1 MAEIQSAVQLDIS
14 DSLRLYKTPISL
26 SQSVVSRQTVRFNTT
41 GASAFNQSNRAITI
55 RLSSQEYLDPTSAF
69 LVFSYKPK
77 VKGTVPQD
85 CILSLFSDARLIV
98 GGRVVESVQN
108 VSELMPSVFIG
119 KTPKEAIQSAYGA
132 LAGVDKYT
140 TDKYGYVQVGT
151 GAGGP
156 ANAGADLKPL
166 TLGGATTY
174 PGFDAGTA
182 NFVPDQAGTSA
193 TASINKNS
201 SNLANAYG
209 YTTCSGLTKKYM
221 QSNNL
226 DVDSGFLSGVQTG
239 LRYYAVP
246 LHSLFGFF
254 GISQFICLRNLG
266 VVSVELSLHPTRG
279 VLNTWPKALSAGV
292 GGSDAIINL
301 ADAGGDD
308 VEALASAKRDYELQ
322 NVYVYADVVQPNAS
336 IVQKIDELVMGS
348 SGVSYVFD
356 TWTSSTQNVQ
366 YASSVQVQVS
376 RSYSHVRDL
385 VMVARPVDAV
395 SSPFA
400 RQDQTYLGSRVRS
413 YRSTIGSS
421 SFPAIE
427 IDNIQLALLEC
438 LKSFGHHTG
447 ASSSVIDLQN
457 YTGSTGV
464 SHGGSCFT
472 GCLENMGVVK
482 AGGVNALF
490 QASCTHTTP
499 PSNFMIAQSYSRLL
513 GEGQN
518 HALSGISTRLSGS
531 IMTLNLQLY
540 DYNTGDSGLDITSGI
555 NTSSVDCILGNSPLH
570 ITIGIHSEQLLR
582 IADSS
587 VMVSD

>member
-26 SQSVVSRQTVRFNTT
+26 SQSVVSRSTVRFNTT
-41 GASAFNQSNRAITI
+41 GASAFNQSNRSIVI

-119 KTPKEAIQSAYGA
+119 KSPKEAIQSAYGA

-140 TDKYGYVQVGT
+140 TDKYGYVQVGD
-151 GAGGP
+151 GAGGA
-156 ANAGADLKPL
+156 ANITAGINPL
-166 TLGGATTY
+166 RLGTLTSYA
-174 PGFDAGTA
+174 GFDAGTA
-182 NFVPDQAGTSA
+182 NFVPDQSSTSSV
-193 TASINKNS
+193 ASINKNS
-201 SNLANAYG
+201 SSLANAYG

-221 QSNNL
+221 QSDNL
-226 DVDSGFLSGVQTG
+226 NVDSGFLSGVQTG

-246 LHSLFGFF
+246 LHALFGFF

-266 VVSVELSLHPTRG
+266 VVSIELSLHPTRG
-279 VLNTWPKALSAGV
+279 VLNVLPKALAAGV
-292 GGSDAIINL
+292 DGEDGVINL
-301 ADAGGDD
+301 TDSTGDA
-308 VEALASAKRDYELQ
+308 VEALASGKRDYELT
-322 NVYVYADVVQPNAS
+322 NVYVYCDVVQPNAS
-336 IVQKIDELVMGS
+336 IVEKIDQLVMGN

-366 YASSVQVQVS
+366 YASSVQIQVS

-385 VMVARPVDAV
+385 VMIARPVDAV
-395 SSPFA
+395 SSVFA

-413 YRSTIGSS
+413 YRSSIGSS

-427 IDNIQLALLEC
+427 IDNVQLALLEC

-464 SHGGSCFT
+464 SHGGSGFT
-472 GCLENMGVVK
+472 GCLENLGVVK
-482 AGGVNALF
+482 TGGINALF
-490 QASCTHTTP
+490 QASCTHTTA
-499 PSNFMIAQSYSRLL
+499 PSNYMIAQSYSRLL

-540 DYNTGDSGLDITSGI
+540 DYNTASANLDITSGI
-555 NTSSVDCILGNSPLH
+555 NTGSVDCILGNTPLH
-570 ITIGIHSEQLLR
+570 ITVGIHSEQLLR

>member
-108 VSELMPSVFIG
+108 VSELMPSIFVG
-119 KTPKEAIQSAYGA
+119 KSPKEAIQSAYGA

-140 TDKYGYVQVGT
+140 TDKFGYVQVGT
-151 GAGGP
+151 GAGGS
-156 ANAGADLKPL
+156 ANIAEGLNPLRLGALSN
-166 TLGGATTY
+166 Y
-174 PGFDAGTA
+174 PGFDSGTA
-182 NFVPDQAGTSA
+182 NYVPDQAGTSS
-193 TASINKNS
+193 TASINQNS

-209 YTTCSGLTKKYM
+209 YTTCSGLTKKYH

-266 VVSVELSLHPTRG
+266 VVSIELSLHPTRG
-279 VLNTWPKALSAGV
+279 VLNTWPKAVLSGV
-292 GGSDAIINL
+292 NTSQAVINL
-301 ADAGGDD
+301 EPAVGTNI
-308 VEALASAKRDYELQ
+308 EALASGKRDYELT
-322 NVYVYADVVQPNAS
+322 NVYVYADIVQPNAS
-336 IVQKIDELVMGS
+336 IVQKIDELVMGG

-366 YASSVQVQVS
+366 YASSIQVQVS

-400 RQDQTYLGSRVRS
+400 RQDQTYLGSRIRS

-427 IDNIQLALLEC
+427 VDNIQLALLEC

-464 SHGGSCFT
+464 SHGGSAFT
-472 GCLENMGVVK
+472 GCLENLGVIK
-482 AGGVNALF
+482 AGTVNALF
-490 QASCTHTTP
+490 QASCTHTTA

-531 IMTLNLQLY
+531 IMTLSMQLY
-540 DYNTGDSGLDITSGI
+540 DYNNGDSAGDITSGL